1 MRNVRLSIIIA
12 AASFLCGWPAQG
24 QNIDSLETL
33 LTQEIADTTR
43 VNILTSI
50 GESMRYSSSEKMYRY
65 STEAKNLASKIGY
78 DKGLVKALYNL
89 TTYFESYRNDDS
101 VQYYFNTAI
110 NLAQSIDDEATY
122 VSLRNA
128 WGLYL
133 VSKRRF
139 DEAQEIFYSL
149 LRIHEEAGSDFGQLR
164 SFNNI
169 GLVFMELRQYEEA
182 INNFKKAL
190 VKTNPPHPVVLNNIG
205 SCYGSLNEIDSAIHY
220 IDWGIRRSREAE
232 NLHSLANG
240 LQIKGDIYM
249 SLSDY
254 QKALELFLE
263 SEEIR
268 SQVPNPAMQ
277 VADFTNIAS
286 LYAKLG
292 EPQKGIGYGQ
302 KALNMTIDNKLDYKL
317 ENIYLALAENYEAAN
332 DHQNTALYYRKWG
345 LEKDSSYTQSHT
357 EELAELQTKYETE
370 KKEQQIA
377 LQEAQIA
384 EQQAQIQLNLILII
398 GLVLVVLLVIVV
410 ALLGR
415 SRAKKQQELL
425 LREAQLQLKEA
436 QIESALSSQEQERKR
451 FARDLHDGFGQFI
464 SVLNLNLKSLEKGN
478 SNKEQIFESSAE
490 VLDQMYRELKTI
502 CFNLMPETLIKQ
514 GVANGIR
521 EFSDRINATG
531 NTIIEVDIFGLDERL
546 EDIQEISLY
555 RITQEWVNNI
565 LKYSDATK
573 INIQL
578 TKDESEITLMI
589 EDNGAGFDRSLLTSG
604 KGNGWKNLNSRTNL
618 IKGELELDTTP
629 GIKGNTLILNAPV
642 NLEPKAVA
650 PIY

>member
-1 MRNVRLSIIIA
+1 MRNVCLGVLIA
-12 AASFLCGWPAQG
+12 IASVLFTGSAQS
-24 QNIDSLETL
+24 QNLDSLEAL
-33 LTQEIADTTR
+33 LSKELADTTR

-65 STEAKNLASKIGY
+65 STEAKNLASKIGF
-78 DKGLVKALYNL
+78 DKGLVKALFNL

-110 NLAQSIDDEATY
+110 DLAQSIGDESTHI
-122 VSLRNA
+122 SLRNA

-139 DEAQEIFYSL
+139 DEAQEIFYTL
-149 LRIHEEAGSDFGQLR
+149 LRKHELSDNAYGQMGSL
-164 SFNNI
+164 NNI
-169 GLVFMELRQYEEA
+169 GLVFMELHQYEEA
-182 INNFKKAL
+182 IVNFKIGLTK
-190 VKTNPPHPVVLNNIG
+190 VDPPHPVLLSNIG
-205 SCYGSLNEIDSAIHY
+205 SCYGSLDQIDSATHY
-220 IDWGIRRSREAE
+220 IDWAMRRSRETQ
-232 NLHSLANG
+232 NMHSLANG

-249 SLSDY
+249 SLEEY
-254 QKALELFLE
+254 ETALELFLE
-263 SEEIR
+263 AEEIR
-268 SQVPNPAMQ
+268 NQVPNPAMQ
-277 VADFTNIAS
+277 VADFTNISS
-286 LYAKLG
+286 LYARLG
-292 EPQKGIGYGQ
+292 EPQKGIEYGQ
-302 KALNMTIDNKLDYKL
+302 KALNLTLENKLDYKL
-317 ENIYLALAENYEAAN
+317 ENIYLALAENYEAAE
-332 DHQNTALYYRKWG
+332 DYQNTAQNYRKWG
-345 LEKDSSYTQSHT
+345 LEKDSSYTKSHT

-384 EQQAQIQLNLILII
+384 EQQAELQLNLILITA
-398 GLVLVVLLVIVV
+398 LVLVVVLVIVV

-415 SRAKKQQELL
+415 SRAKKHQALL

-464 SVLNLNLKSLEKGN
+464 SVLNLNLKSLEKGT

-521 EFSDRINATG
+521 EFSDRINMAG
-531 NTIIEVDIFGLDERL
+531 KTIVEVDIFGLEERL
-546 EDIQEISLY
+546 EDLQEISLY

-578 TKDESEITLMI
+578 TKDASEITLMI

-604 KGNGWKNLNSRTNL
+604 KGNGWKNLNSRANL
-618 IKGELELDTTP
+618 IKGELELDTTL
-629 GIKGNTLILNAPV
+629 GMKGTSLILNAPTKSVLTSAQLV
-642 NLEPKAVA
+642 N
-650 PIY
+650 